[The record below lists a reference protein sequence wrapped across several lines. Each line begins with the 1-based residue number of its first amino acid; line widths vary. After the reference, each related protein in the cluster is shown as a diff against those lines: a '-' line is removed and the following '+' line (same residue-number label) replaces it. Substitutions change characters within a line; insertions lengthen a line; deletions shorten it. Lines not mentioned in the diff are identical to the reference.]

1 MKGCPLLSTTF
12 ILQNLALKC
21 ELKMDKIVV
30 EKCLAFCQAL
40 SETNQLFSLSL
51 NIGSDTFNFDL
62 KELVKSSCV
71 KKKKSP
77 SQLRREKR
85 RREERK
91 PAATEDAA
99 EVSEKSAEKPKC
111 DPCEATFNSEEES
124 SVHIDTAHKKLSSP
138 EKERGIESH
147 CELQLS
153 PTHVKRDEKR
163 LSEQECPSSPAPVG
177 TSPPPSATTICDLPL
192 KCRGGAKCFEI
203 WSRDHGLAKCG
214 KSFQNEN
221 DLIVHAKNNHN
232 YCLEH
237 ERMWYKCLPC
247 KLREMDDNSL

>member
-1 MKGCPLLSTTF
+1 MWLRSAWLF
-12 ILQNLALKC
+12 ARH
-21 ELKMDKIVV
+21 
-30 EKCLAFCQAL
+30 CQKPI
-40 SETNQLFSLSL
+40 SSSLSVF
-51 NIGSDTFNFDL
+51 NIVSDTFNFDL

-91 PAATEDAA
+91 PAATEADEDAA

-111 DPCEATFNSEEES
+111 DPCEATFNSEEEL
-124 SVHIDTAHKKLSSP
+124 SVHIDSAHKKLSSP

-147 CELQLS
+147 CELQPS
-153 PTHVKRDEKR
+153 PTHVQRVEER
-163 LSEQECPSSPAPVG
+163 LYEQECPSSPAPVG

-237 ERMWYKCLPC
+237 ERMWDKCLPC
-247 KLREMDDNSL
+247 KLRELDDNSL